1 MAINYTG
8 VFLDDA
14 SRQTLHKKYFD
25 TIPEDWK
32 WSGDHMTIEYG
43 RGAEV
48 PEVIGKPVTL
58 TVTQIGTSNDALAL
72 KVDGYKSK
80 TQIAHITLAYKD
92 KAASSNNITDWKD
105 TDQFTLTGKVGILY
119 YDGKPP
125 KISAGRRKTR
135 RAVKNTRRRRRA

>member
-14 SRQTLHKKYFD
+14 SKQTLHKKYFD
-25 TIPEDWK
+25 TIPEGWK

-43 RGAEV
+43 KNTEL
-48 PEVIGKPVTL
+48 PEIGKEVTL

-72 KVDGYKSK
+72 KVDGYKLK
-80 TQIAHITLAYKD
+80 KIAHITLAYKD
-92 KAASSNNITDWKD
+92 KAASSNDITEWKD
-105 TDQFTLTGKVGILY
+105 TDQFTLTGRVGILY
-119 YDGKPP
+119 HDGQPP

-135 RAVKNTRRRRRA
+135 RAVKKNTRRRRRA

>member
-25 TIPEDWK
+25 TIPEGWK
-32 WSGDHMTIEYG
+32 WSGDHMTIEYKG
-43 RGAEV
+43 TEV
-48 PEVIGKPVTL
+48 PEDIGKPVTL

-80 TQIAHITLAYKD
+80 KIAHITLAYKD

-105 TDQFTLTGKVGILY
+105 TDQFTLTGNLGILY
-119 YDGKPP
+119 FGQSP